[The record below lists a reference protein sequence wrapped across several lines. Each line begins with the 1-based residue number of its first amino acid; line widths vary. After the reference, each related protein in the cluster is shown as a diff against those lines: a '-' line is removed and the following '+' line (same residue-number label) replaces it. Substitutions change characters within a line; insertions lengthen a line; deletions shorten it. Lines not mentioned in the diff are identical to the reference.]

1 MANSNFFHIFA
12 VQKTF
17 NMIILARLL
26 FFMFV
31 AFIMVLVFM
40 VALKLINKASEKE
53 DRDSFMK
60 NLDELAER
68 IKNK

>member
-1 MANSNFFHIFA
+1 
-12 VQKTF
+12 
-17 NMIILARLL
+17 MIILARLL
-26 FFMFV
+26 FFMFA

-53 DRDSFMK
+53 NRDSFVK
-60 NLDELAER
+60 DLDELAER